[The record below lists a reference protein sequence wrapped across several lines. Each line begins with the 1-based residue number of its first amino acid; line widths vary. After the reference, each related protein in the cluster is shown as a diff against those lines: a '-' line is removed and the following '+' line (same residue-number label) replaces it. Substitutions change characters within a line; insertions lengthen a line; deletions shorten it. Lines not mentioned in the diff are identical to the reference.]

1 MLCST
6 FLDSLASLTLRVKHA
21 RIIMPRSASPVVSY
35 GCFTIIT
42 TTLVNF
48 SFINSLHLSSPVF
61 CSYGCRHATCFIFL
75 FIVDCFMLCSHFF
88 SVSTV
93 YIFTHNSTFTI
104 LFTYVCFHNVKCRF
118 TFFWLRRF
126 LVTFRHSSCILLAFS
141 WWNHPSIS

>member
-21 RIIMPRSASPVVSY
+21 RITMPWSHSSVVSDR
-35 GCFTIIT
+35 CFTIVT

-48 SFINSLHLSSPVF
+48 CFINSLHLSSPVF

-93 YIFTHNSTFTI
+93 YIFNVESFWVIFITWLSLGFA
-104 LFTYVCFHNVKCRF
+104 CF
-118 TFFWLRRF
+118 
-126 LVTFRHSSCILLAFS
+126 SSSMHIV
-141 WWNHPSIS
+141 P